1 MQTDSPVLLEIK
13 DHIAEIRFNR
23 PKGLNAINVE
33 LANTFRDIVTEVAS
47 NTNVRVIV
55 LSGEGRA
62 FMAGGDLAFMRNADD
77 SADAARQ
84 LVEPMH
90 GALELL
96 AQAPQP
102 VIASVHGAIAGA
114 GMSISLFADLVIAA
128 DDAVF
133 NMAYI
138 KVGNNPDC
146 AGSWILP
153 RLVGL
158 HKALEIALL
167 AENIRADEALRLGL
181 INRIVPREK
190 LAEETQALANKLAQ
204 SAPLA
209 VAATKRLLR
218 TSLDH
223 TLKQQLDAEAKNF
236 VANAGTADFG
246 EALSAF
252 FEKRPAK
259 FEGR

>member
-1 MQTDSPVLLEIK
+1 MQTDSPILLDIK
-13 DHIAEIRFNR
+13 EHIAEIRFNR
-23 PKGLNAINVE
+23 PKALNAINVE
-33 LANTFRDIVTEVAS
+33 MGNAFRDVIAEVAS
-47 NTNVRVIV
+47 NADVRVIV

-62 FMAGGDLAFMRNADD
+62 FMAGGDLAFMRNAED
-77 SADAARQ
+77 SAVAASQ

-90 GALELL
+90 AALELL

-114 GMSISLFADLVIAA
+114 GMSVSLFADLVVAA

-133 NMAYI
+133 NMAYV

-146 AGSWILP
+146 SGSWILP

-167 AENIRADEALRLGL
+167 ADNINAEEALRLGL
-181 INRIVPREK
+181 INRVVPREK
-190 LAEETQALANKLAQ
+190 LAEETQALASRLALL
-204 SAPLA
+204 APLA
-209 VAATKRLLR
+209 VASIKRLMR
-218 TSLDH
+218 TSLDN
-223 TLKQQLDAEAKNF
+223 TLKQQLEAEGESF
-236 VANAGTADFG
+236 VANAKTADFS

-259 FEGR
+259 YEGR